1 MATQGMNQSDP
12 LSTKIFNIVVEA
24 MFKQYLSG
32 VCYLEVTYHRIGY
45 GLVDNGGKK
54 SWFGEDLIRYKPYG
68 YTITLEIQ

>member
-45 GLVDNGGKK
+45 GLVDNGEKK
-54 SWFGEDLIRYKPYG
+54 AGLVRISLGINHMD
-68 YTITLEIQ
+68 TL